1 MQISRR
7 LICVAPEGAASVRD
21 LCGELTGWDVHL
33 AQSLPQARHALL
45 RDAFP
50 VGLLVGTIGVL
61 PDRDVAAFLRQQ
73 RRVHWLGTV
82 AADVLLQPIWR
93 NLVADHLCDFH
104 TVPVHRERLLNSL
117 GHLHG
122 LAILRHQA
130 AAPVEPASTDLRLT
144 GNSTAVQRLR
154 KQIRKVAAVDAA
166 VLIWGESGSGKE
178 VVAQAIHACSARARG
193 PFVAINCGAIPPNLI
208 QSELFGHEKG
218 AFTGAAKSRVG
229 LIESAHGG
237 TIFLDEI
244 ADLPREQQANLL
256 RFLQEKTIYRIGAS
270 RSLSIDAR
278 VIAASHIKLER
289 AVAEGSFREDLY
301 YRLSVLPLEVP
312 PLRERRTD
320 LRALA
325 EEIFNLYAPDC
336 SPQLKG
342 FTSEALAAIHAHNWP
357 GNVRELINRIRRALV
372 MAEGRFIT
380 EEDLGLAQ
388 APEEAPAVELTGSRE
403 QAERDAVR
411 ESLERNAHIVSRA
424 ARELGVSRTTLYRLM
439 NKHGLRLP
447 T

>member
-1 MQISRR
+1 MAEN
-7 LICVAPEGAASVRD
+7 LG
-21 LCGELTGWDVHL
+21 
-33 AQSLPQARHALL
+33 QARQALQ
-45 RDAFP
+45 RFRFP

-61 PDRDVAAFLRQQ
+61 PDREVAAFLRQQ
-73 RRVHWLGTV
+73 PSVHWLGTL
-82 AADVLLQPIWR
+82 ASDVLQQPIWR
-93 NLVADHLCDFH
+93 KLVADHLCDFH
-104 TVPVHRERLLNSL
+104 TLPVHRERLLNSL

-122 LAILRHQA
+122 LAALRGEA
-130 AAPVEPASTDLRLT
+130 AEAPGPTDTDLRLT
-144 GNSTAVQRLR
+144 GSSAAVQRLR
-154 KQIRKVAAVDAA
+154 KQIRKVAAVDAS

-178 VVAQAIHACSARARG
+178 VAAQAIHACSARAQG

-208 QSELFGHEKG
+208 QAELFGHEKG
-218 AFTGAAKSRVG
+218 AFTGAGKSRVG

-278 VIAASHIKLER
+278 VIAASHIKLEQ
-289 AVAEGSFREDLY
+289 AVAQGSFREDLY
-301 YRLSVLPLEVP
+301 YRLSVLPLDVP
-312 PLRERRTD
+312 PLRERRAD

-325 EEIFNLYAPDC
+325 EEIFKRYAPDC

-342 FTSEALAAIHAHNWP
+342 FSSDAWSAMHAHAWP

-372 MAEGRFIT
+372 MAEGRFVT
-380 EEDLGLAQ
+380 EDDLGLSQAQ
-388 APEEAPAVELTGSRE
+388 VRDPANELTGSRE

-424 ARELGVSRTTLYRLM
+424 ARELRVSRTTMYRLI
-439 NKHGLRLP
+439 NKHGLQLP
-447 T
+447 G